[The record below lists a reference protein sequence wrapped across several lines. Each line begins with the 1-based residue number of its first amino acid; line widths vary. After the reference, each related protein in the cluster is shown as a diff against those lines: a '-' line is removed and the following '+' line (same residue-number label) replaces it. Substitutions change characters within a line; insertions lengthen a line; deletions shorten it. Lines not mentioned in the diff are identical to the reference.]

1 MPAQLRPDKK
11 LAKIVYKLLN
21 TQTDLQQRNTPLPT
35 EKQREEWQT
44 TYSKSAARI
53 YQG

>member
-1 MPAQLRPDKK
+1 MPAQLRPDMKI
-11 LAKIVYKLLN
+11 AKIAYKLLK
-21 TQTDLQQRNTPLPT
+21 TQQDLQQKNTPLPT